1 MQMRVQSRE
10 MGALQNSFVARVAE
24 LNAVLDYRLEDFTF
38 SNEDRSPTKVALEM
52 LTRSGWL

>member
-1 MQMRVQSRE
+1 MEKLTPRE

-24 LNAVLDYRLEDFTF
+24 LNAILNRARLENFALN
-38 SNEDRSPTKVALEM
+38 NENRSVTEIAHEI